1 MRLVIKYMSMYLR
14 TQLEYKSSFIL
25 SLVAQLLSTVLS
37 SFMVLILMDKFNF
50 MEKYNIYHVILSI
63 SIVQF
68 GFSFAECF
76 GRGFDRFSMVI
87 KKGSLDL
94 MLIRPRNI
102 YIQVFGSNIE
112 FSKLSRV
119 FASLILFLIAI
130 INGDFNK
137 SVLNIILL
145 IMLLMFSSLIY
156 FSLEILSACLCFKT
170 IEGLEFVNIFTDG
183 SREFGQYPM
192 GLFRREVL
200 IVFTYLIPIACVN
213 YYPVNYILGIS
224 DSVLYLIS
232 PLFCLVLFIIS
243 IISFNKCLSN
253 YESAGS

>member
-1 MRLVIKYMSMYLR
+1 MRLIIKYMSMHLR

-25 SLVAQLLSTVLS
+25 SLIAQSLSTILS

-50 MEKYNIYHVILSI
+50 MEQFNIYETILGI

-76 GRGFDRFSMVI
+76 GRGFDRFSNII

-102 YIQVFGSNIE
+102 YIQIFGSNIE
-112 FSKLSRV
+112 FSKLSRI
-119 FASLILFLIAI
+119 FGSLILFIIAF
-130 INGDFNK
+130 INVDFDR
-137 SVLNIILL
+137 SLFNIILL
-145 IMLLMFSSLIY
+145 LMLLMFSSLIY

-192 GLFRREVL
+192 GLFKKEVL
-200 IVFTYLIPIACVN
+200 IIFTYLIPIACVN
-213 YYPVNYILGIS
+213 YYPVNYILGKS
-224 DSVLYLIS
+224 DSILYLIS
-232 PLFCLVLFIIS
+232 PLFCLILFIVS
-243 IISFNKCLSN
+243 IIAFNKCMFN
-253 YESAGS
+253 YESSGS

>member
-1 MRLVIKYMSMYLR
+1 MKLMFKYMSMYLR
-14 TQLEYKSSFIL
+14 SQLEYKSSFVLSLIAQSLSTIL
-25 SLVAQLLSTVLS
+25 SF
-37 SFMVLILMDKFNF
+37 FMVLILMDKFNF
-50 MEKYNIYHVILSI
+50 MDKYNIYQVILGI

-76 GRGFDRFSMVI
+76 GRGFDRFSQVI

-102 YIQVFGSNIE
+102 YVQVFGSNIE

-119 FASLILFLIAI
+119 LGSLILFIIAI
-130 INGDFNK
+130 CKLDFDKNF
-137 SVLNIILL
+137 LNIILL
-145 IMLLMFSSLIY
+145 VLLLLFSSLIY
-156 FSLEILSACLCFKT
+156 FSLQVLGACLCFKT

-192 GLFRREVL
+192 NLFKKEVL

-213 YYPVNYILGIS
+213 YYPVNYILGLS
-224 DSVLYLIS
+224 DSILYLIS
-232 PLFCLVLFIIS
+232 PLFCLVLFSVS
-243 IISFNKCLSN
+243 ILLFNKCLAH